1 MEMKGK
7 KITEKIINVILNVL
21 IYIFGIILLIS
32 IYNNLQVKVFG
43 KDYSDFFGYSIFE
56 VQTGSMKDYINPG
69 DWIIVKATSNIKLKD
84 VITYKQ
90 GQEFITHRV
99 IGAYNDTFVTKGD
112 ANNTKDDPIDKKQIV
127 GKVVKVIP
135 HFGILKKTIFN
146 PVVLIAIMI
155 TIMIINFSFKK
166 KNKEQKS
173 VIETKAIKTLKEISD
188 KFVNTL
194 NENKN
199 KKLETKKEKEELKK
213 IMKQEKLQQKLENE
227 TNKEIDEKEEVVNE
241 VVIEHDEVEEIS
253 SFIPVD
259 ISELD
264 ETFLEIAQNEI
275 EEVEPVQTKK
285 TVIED
290 KKEEEI
296 KEAPTKINLE
306 LLENSKK
313 SKNIIDKFVS
323 IKIEEL
329 NEIINILDDDGK
341 TYVNEPTIKNKLMI
355 SYIDSRYYNYY
366 GENTASNNK
375 KQSIKI
381 EKYMDDVATL
391 MKQNYKGSDTKYVEK
406 VNRFLTIFKVIAN
419 LEQAVSVSDKRA
431 KEEFYKKEITKYAK
445 ISGWDNS
452 KIKNS
457 ITSILK
463 IQRNYIGILEYLFKK
478 LETNMFNLEFN
489 RLKVDKN
496 IYTLNLEH
504 NITFSQIYSDYIIDK
519 TYNEGVIAE
528 TKTIISLNLLST
540 RLVKDMII
548 SDFNK
553 KYVLYLPKSL
563 YSKEK
568 KIEKVLNMI
577 DDEHAKQSTIFL
589 MRIDD
594 LLKYKNLIKKLK
606 KEGYQFATAIDE
618 EFEVDNS
625 NKSSM
630 SLVDYIF
637 VDKNIPNI
645 VKTLSL
651 LPEDVTDKV
660 IYEDIIE
667 KIGDFGG
674 E

>member
-7 KITEKIINVILNVL
+7 KIIEKGINIFLNIL
-21 IYIFGIILLIS
+21 IYIFGIVLLIS
-32 IYNNLQVKVFG
+32 IYNNLQVNVFG

-56 VQTGSMKDYINPG
+56 VQTGSMKDAINPG
-69 DWIIVKATSNIKLKD
+69 DWIIVKSSSNIKLND
-84 VITYKQ
+84 VVTYKQ
-90 GQEFITHRV
+90 GEDFITHRV

-127 GKVVKVIP
+127 VKVVKIIP

-146 PVVLIAIMI
+146 PIVLGAIII
-155 TIMIINFSFKK
+155 TILIINFTFKN
-166 KNKEQKS
+166 KNKETKKIVES
-173 VIETKAIKTLKEISD
+173 KTTKAFKQISNKLVNNIKD
-188 KFVNTL
+188 KR
-194 NENKN
+194 N
-199 KKLETKKEKEELKK
+199 KKLEAKKEKEELER
-213 IMKQEKLQQKLENE
+213 IMEEEKLQRKLEFEENKDFAANKQLQIE
-227 TNKEIDEKEEVVNE
+227 TL
-241 VVIEHDEVEEIS
+241 IEPGESEEIS

-259 ISELD
+259 VSELD

-275 EEVEPVQTKK
+275 EEVEPAQVKK
-285 TVIED
+285 QIVEE
-290 KKEEEI
+290 KEEI

-329 NEIINILDDDGK
+329 NEIINVLDDDGK

-366 GENTASNNK
+366 GQTDISNNK
-375 KQSIKI
+375 KQTVKI
-381 EKYMDDVATL
+381 EKYMEDISNL
-391 MKQNYKGSDTKYVEK
+391 MKQTYKGSDTKYSEK
-406 VNRFLTIFKVIAN
+406 VNRFLSIFKVIVN
-419 LEQAVSVSDKRA
+419 LEQAVFISDKRA

-457 ITSILK
+457 ITTILK

-478 LETNMFNLEFN
+478 IETNMFNLEFN

-496 IYTLNLEH
+496 IYALNLEH

-528 TKTIISLNLLST
+528 SKTIITLNLLSS
-540 RLVKDMII
+540 RLVKDMIN

-568 KIEKVLNMI
+568 KIEKVLRMI

-589 MRIDD
+589 MRVEE
-594 LLKYKNLIKKLK
+594 LLKYKTLIKRLK
-606 KEGYQFATAIDE
+606 KEGYQFSTTIDE
-618 EFEVDNS
+618 EFEVDSS
-625 NKSSM
+625 NKGSM

>member
-7 KITEKIINVILNVL
+7 KIIEKAINVILNIL
-21 IYIFGIILLIS
+21 IYAFGIILLIS

-56 VQTGSMKDYINPG
+56 VQTGSMKDAINPG
-69 DWIIVKATSNIKLKD
+69 DWIIVKASSSIKLND

-90 GQEFITHRV
+90 GEEFITHRV

-127 GKVVKVIP
+127 GKVVKIIP
-135 HFGILKKTIFN
+135 YFGILKKTLFN
-146 PVVLIAIMI
+146 PMVLVAIII
-155 TIMIINFSFKK
+155 TIMIINFMFNN
-166 KNKEQKS
+166 KNKE
-173 VIETKAIKTLKEISD
+173 TKNITQSKATKKIKQFGNKIVNNMKE
-188 KFVNTL
+188 KR
-194 NENKN
+194 N
-199 KKLETKKEKEELKK
+199 KKIEEKKAKDELKK
-213 IMKQEKLQQKLENE
+213 IMEQEKKMQDLQNEEKKNFAIQK
-227 TNKEIDEKEEVVNE
+227 EVLQPE
-241 VVIEHDEVEEIS
+241 VEIEHEETEEIS

-259 ISELD
+259 VSELD

-285 TVIED
+285 QIIEE
-290 KKEEEI
+290 KEEEI

-341 TYVNEPTIKNKLMI
+341 TYVNEPTIKNKLI
-355 SYIDSRYYNYY
+355 VSYIDSRYYNYY
-366 GENTASNNK
+366 GETDTSSNK
-375 KQSIKI
+375 KQTVKI
-381 EKYMDDVATL
+381 EKYMDDVASI
-391 MKQNYKGSDTKYVEK
+391 MKQNYKGSDTKYREK
-406 VNRFLTIFKVIAN
+406 VSRFLNIFKVIVN
-419 LEQAVSVSDKRA
+419 LEQAVSISDKRA
-431 KEEFYKKEITKYAK
+431 KEEFYKKEIAKYAK
-445 ISGWDNS
+445 VSGWDNS

-457 ITSILK
+457 IASILK

-496 IYTLNLEH
+496 IYALNLEH

-528 TKTIISLNLLST
+528 NKTIITLNLLST
-540 RLVKDMII
+540 RLVKDMIT

-568 KIEKVLNMI
+568 KIEKVLSMI

-589 MRIDD
+589 MRIEE
-594 LLKYKNLIKKLK
+594 LLKYKTLIKKLK

-618 EFEVDNS
+618 EFEVDSS
-625 NKSSM
+625 NKASM
-630 SLVDYIF
+630 NLVDYIF
-637 VDKNIPNI
+637 VDKNIPNV